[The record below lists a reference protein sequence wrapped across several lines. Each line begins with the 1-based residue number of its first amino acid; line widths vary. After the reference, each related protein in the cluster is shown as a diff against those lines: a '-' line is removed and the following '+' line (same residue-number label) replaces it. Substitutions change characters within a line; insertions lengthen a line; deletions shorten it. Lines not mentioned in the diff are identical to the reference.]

1 MSIREITFDQLHP
14 VVRFAAAVTPGS
26 RALVLA
32 ADCRLFRLLSGE
44 GTLQLTNRVL
54 PLRENRLIY
63 LPVGV
68 PYRFAV
74 SASARVFSV
83 NFDLTHERAE
93 RQNSMPPF
101 LYTPEGQARLSVY
114 RVADCPLFDA
124 PAVLPVTSEM
134 QSALCELEQE
144 YLFQRRYAAQKMSGC
159 MLSLLAALARGQGTG
174 APGEYVQPADSVI
187 AFIQTHYAEPLT
199 NQSIGAALGYHPN
212 YINRL
217 TVLHTGQSLHRYLM
231 TVRVHR
237 ALDLIQSTRQP
248 LSLIAQSCGFQSGAH
263 FSRCFKAVMGASPSA
278 FRTDSSGEA

>member
-1 MSIREITFDQLHP
+1 MTVREITFDQFHP
-14 VVRFAAAVTPGS
+14 VVRFAAAVTPAARG
-26 RALVLA
+26 LVLA
-32 ADCRLFRLLSGE
+32 ADCRLFRLLSGAGE
-44 GTLQLTNRVL
+44 LQLSDRSI
-54 PLRENRLIY
+54 PLQESRLIY

-74 SASARVFSV
+74 DAVTRVFSV
-83 NFDLTHERAE
+83 NFDLTHERAD

-101 LYTPEGQARLSVY
+101 LYTPQGQSRLTVC

-124 PAVLPVTSEM
+124 PAVLPVTSRM

-159 MLSLLAALARGQGTG
+159 MLSLLADMARVHGAG
-174 APGEYVQPADSVI
+174 APGDYVQPTDSVI
-187 AFIQTHYAEPLT
+187 AFIHAHYAEPLT

-248 LSLIAQSCGFQSGAH
+248 LSLIAQACGFQSGAH

-278 FRTDSSGEA
+278 FRADET

>member
-1 MSIREITFDQLHP
+1 MPIREITFDQLHP
-14 VVRFAAAVTPGS
+14 VVRFAAAVVPAS

-32 ADCRLFRLLSGE
+32 ADCRLFRLLAGE
-44 GTLQLTNRVL
+44 GTLQLTDRVI

-63 LPVGV
+63 LPIGV

-74 SASARVFSV
+74 NASTRVFSV
-83 NFDLTHERAE
+83 NFDLTHERAAQ
-93 RQNSMPPF
+93 QNSMPPF
-101 LYTPEGQARLSVY
+101 LYTPEGQARLTAC

-124 PAVLPVTSEM
+124 PAVLPVTAEM
-134 QSALCELEQE
+134 QDALCALEQE

-159 MLSLLAALARGQGTG
+159 MLSLLAALARAHGMGV
-174 APGEYVQPADSVI
+174 PGDYVQPADSVI
-187 AFIQTHYAEPLT
+187 AFIQAHYAEPLT

-212 YINRL
+212 YANRL

-248 LSLIAQSCGFQSGAH
+248 LSLIAQACGFQSSAH
-263 FSRCFKAVMGASPSA
+263 FSRCFKAIMGASPSA
-278 FRTDSSGEA
+278 FRTDSSDDA

>member
-1 MSIREITFDQLHP
+1 MPIREITFDQLHP
-14 VVRFAAAVTPGS
+14 VVRFAAAVVPGA
-26 RALVLA
+26 RGLVLA
-32 ADCRLFRLLSGE
+32 ADCRLFRLLAGE
-44 GTLQLTNRVL
+44 GTLQLTGRVI
-54 PLRENRLIY
+54 PLQENRLIY

-74 SASARVFSV
+74 SASTRVFSV
-83 NFDLTHERAE
+83 NFDLTHERAD
-93 RQNSMPPF
+93 RQNSIPPF

-114 RVADCPLFDA
+114 RVADCPLLDV

-134 QSALCELEQE
+134 QNALRELEQE

-159 MLSLLAALARGQGTG
+159 MLSLLAALARGHGMG
-174 APGEYVQPADSVI
+174 APREYVQPTDSVI
-187 AFIQTHYAEPLT
+187 AFIQAHYAEPLT

-237 ALDLIQSTRQP
+237 ALDLIQSTCQP
-248 LSLIAQSCGFQSGAH
+248 LSQIAQACGFQSSAH
-263 FSRCFKAVMGASPSA
+263 FSRCFKALMGASPSA
-278 FRTDSSGEA
+278 FRTDFSDEA